1 MTRNRFRLPAVAAVL
16 VAVPAIAVAQGLPGS
31 PAPSVPVPLP
41 TGTSPSP
48 SPPPPEQQPP
58 PPSSETPESPGPPP
72 PLPANRAEWPRIFAG
87 ADGRVLLGG
96 TWAYRGDH
104 RNVGERRGFGRG
116 DIGGKHVRVPYVPN
130 AWPVTGGGGARNF
143 RGSIGWYEKHFRV
156 PKTGAYALRF
166 ESVHHRATVWLNGRR
181 IGTHTGAYL
190 PFEFRVKLR
199 GQVKNTLVVR
209 ADWRDPLEMK
219 RQGWHRGWFNFGGIN
234 REVTIRP
241 LGASDLG
248 PPQIQTR
255 IRRDG
260 SVAVSVAVRV
270 HNRAGTRAITVK
282 GALVRDREAH
292 DFAFRR
298 ATVRAGGSR
307 VVRRRFVLEDAVL
320 WSPGRPALYGLR
332 VAVDRESGR
341 QALVGLREIRMRD
354 GQLTLN
360 GRRLLLYGAS
370 IHEDVKRKGDA
381 IGPEDADR
389 IVARLKQI
397 GANSTRALHP
407 LHPVLLERLDR
418 AGILVWQQ
426 VGPFDSPGNWMA
438 VTPGMRRAARDRV
451 MHSVSETQHH
461 PSILTWGVVNE
472 IAENGHEAGQ
482 AAWVDQVARELHVA
496 DPGRPVSVDIWGTH
510 VPRRPGRLYRHID
523 LIGVTSYIGWYEF
536 PYDSRAK
543 KVARMRGR
551 VARLRRLFPDKP
563 LFITE
568 FGAEANQRNP
578 SGRWGGFSYQ
588 AKLIA
593 LHLRTYQ
600 AMPDKVSGMLI
611 WNLSDFALT
620 PTFAGGSITGKVKGI
635 RLLKGINQKGLF
647 DYSGRAKPSA
657 RAAHEASASVRAASF

>member
-1 MTRNRFRLPAVAAVL
+1 MAL
-16 VAVPAIAVAQGLPGS
+16 VAVPGLALAQVLPGD
-31 PAPSVPVPLP
+31 PPPQVPVPVP
-41 TGTSPSP
+41 TATSPSP
-48 SPPPPEQQPP
+48 SQPPPSQPPPEQQAPPASEESPAPP
-58 PPSSETPESPGPPP
+58 PPP
-72 PLPANRAEWPRIFAG
+72 PANPAEYPSIFGG

-96 TWAYRGDH
+96 TWAYRGD
-104 RNVGERRGFGRG
+104 RQNVGERRGFGRG
-116 DIGGKHVRVPYVPN
+116 DIGGTHVRVPYVPN
-130 AWPVTGGGGARNF
+130 SWPVTGRSGARNF
-143 RGSIGWYEKHFRV
+143 EGGIGWYEKHFRV
-156 PKTGAYALRF
+156 PKAGTYALRF
-166 ESVHHRATVWLNGRR
+166 ESVHHRATVWVNGRR
-181 IGTHTGAYL
+181 VGTHVGAYL
-190 PFEFRVKLR
+190 PFEFRVPLR
-199 GQVKNTLVVR
+199 GRVKNTLVVR
-209 ADWRDPLEMK
+209 ADWRNPLEMK

-241 LGASDLG
+241 VGASELG

-255 IRRDG
+255 VQRDG
-260 SVAVSVAVRV
+260 SAAVSVSVRV
-270 HNRAGTRAITVK
+270 HNHAAARSIKVK

-292 DFAFRR
+292 DFAFRP
-298 ATVRAGGSR
+298 VRVPRGGSR
-307 VVRRRFVLEDAVL
+307 VVRRRFVLDDAVL
-320 WSPGRPALYGLR
+320 WSPKRPALYGLR
-332 VAVDRESGR
+332 VAVDGESGQ
-341 QALVGLREIRMRD
+341 QAAVGLREIKLRD

-360 GRRLLLYGAS
+360 GRRLVLYGAS

-381 IGPEDADR
+381 IGAADADR

-397 GANSTRALHP
+397 GANATRALHP

-451 MHSVSETQHH
+451 IHSVYETQSH
-461 PSILTWGVVNE
+461 PSILTWGVANE
-472 IAENGHEAGQ
+472 VAENGHEDGQ
-482 AAWVDQVARELHVA
+482 AAWVDQVARELDAV

-510 VPRRPGRLYRHID
+510 VPRRPGRIYRNID

-536 PYDSRAK
+536 PFDSRAR
-543 KVARMRGR
+543 KVAKIRGR

-578 SGRWGGFSYQ
+578 TGRWGGFRYQ
-588 AKLIA
+588 AALIG

-600 AMPDKVSGMLI
+600 SMPDKVSGMLI

-635 RLLKGINQKGLF
+635 KLLKGINQKGLF

-657 RAAHEASASVRAASF
+657 REAFAASASVRGSSF

>member
-1 MTRNRFRLPAVAAVL
+1 MALVALPAL
-16 VAVPAIAVAQGLPGS
+16 AIAQIPGD
-31 PAPSVPVPLP
+31 PPPLPVPLP

-48 SPPPPEQQPP
+48 QQPP
-58 PPSSETPESPGPPP
+58 PSQQPPASSETPAPAPAP
-72 PLPANRAEWPRIFAG
+72 PANPAEYPRIFKG

-96 TWAYRGDH
+96 TWAYRGDN

-130 AWPVTGGGGARNF
+130 SWPVTGRGGARNF

-156 PKTGAYALRF
+156 PKAGTYALRF
-166 ESVHHRATVWLNGRR
+166 ESVHHRATVWVNGRR
-181 IGTHTGAYL
+181 VGTHTGAYL
-190 PFEFRVKLR
+190 PFEFRVRLR
-199 GQVKNTLVVR
+199 GGVKNTLVVR
-209 ADWRDPLEMK
+209 ADWRDPLVMK
-219 RQGWHRGWFNFGGIN
+219 RQGWHRGWFNFGGVN

-241 LGASDLG
+241 VGDSELG
-248 PPQIQTR
+248 PPQIQTH
-255 IRRDG
+255 IQRDG
-260 SVAVSVAVRV
+260 SAAVSVSVRV
-270 HNRAGTRAITVK
+270 HNRIRTRPITVK
-282 GALVRDREAH
+282 GALVRDREVH

-298 ATVRAGGSR
+298 VTVPRGGSR
-307 VVRRRFVLEDAVL
+307 VVRRRFVLDDAVL

-332 VAVDRESGR
+332 VAVDRESGQ
-341 QALVGLREIRMRD
+341 QATVGLREIKMRD

-360 GRRLLLYGAS
+360 GRRLVLYGAS

-381 IGPEDADR
+381 LDAADADR
-389 IVARLKQI
+389 IVSRLKQI
-397 GANSTRALHP
+397 GANATRALHP
-407 LHPVLLERLDR
+407 LHPLLLERLDR

-438 VTPGMRRAARDRV
+438 VTPGMRRAARERV
-451 MHSVSETQHH
+451 MHSVEETQSH
-461 PSILTWGVVNE
+461 PSILTWGVANE
-472 IAENGHEAGQ
+472 IAANGHEAGQ
-482 AAWVDQVARELHVA
+482 AAWVDQVARELNGA

-536 PYDSRAK
+536 PFDSRAK
-543 KVARMRGR
+543 KVSKIRGR
-551 VARLRRLFPDKP
+551 VARLRRLFPNKP

-578 SGRWGGFSYQ
+578 SSSWGGFDYQ

-600 AMPDKVSGMLI
+600 SMPDKVSGMLI

-620 PTFAGGSITGKVKGI
+620 PSFAGGSITGKVKGI

-657 RAAHEASASVRAASF
+657 KAAFAASASVRAASF